1 MAGYS
6 AIAFP
11 WRCLLHVSEKVLVDC
26 CVWRGR
32 GGISGSSLFC
42 PVLGLLVGRGLV
54 GTSWGGTLPVLT
66 CYKRFASSSPLV
78 AARTCGVCG
87 VVGVVPVLADARQF
101 ARASRLAPGVD
112 IVGSCVAWLWC
123 LTPPVVSI
131 GGLSGGVSSGF
142 SVGDVGTAV
151 LAPGPSVRLI
161 SRSLVRFGVR
171 VGGRCCCAAADAQ
184 FFVVDSVAAPE

>member
-123 LTPPVVSI
+123 LTSPV
-131 GGLSGGVSSGF
+131 F
-142 SVGDVGTAV
+142 SVGALGNAV
-151 LAPGPSVRLI
+151 LAPDSYVRLLLQSPVI
-161 SRSLVRFGVR
+161 FEVV
-171 VGGRCCCAAADAQ
+171 VGGCCLCAVADAQ
-184 FFVVDSVAAPE
+184 FIFVVAVVAPE